1 MNKKKEGN
9 IRYHI
14 VLQASELTLQEVQL
28 DQYNKM
34 QFVFI
39 KKSRMCYPHKRVN
52 TNQITTMVGN

>member
-39 KKSRMCYPHKRVN
+39 KKSRMCYYIRE
-52 TNQITTMVGN
+52 